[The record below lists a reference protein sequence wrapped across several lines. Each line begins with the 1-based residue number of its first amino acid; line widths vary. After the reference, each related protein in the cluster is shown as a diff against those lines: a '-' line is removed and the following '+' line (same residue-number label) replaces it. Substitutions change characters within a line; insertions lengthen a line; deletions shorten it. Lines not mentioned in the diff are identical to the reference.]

1 MITGIRSYGSL
12 FTGIGGLD
20 LAVESVTKAECVWQ
34 CEADDWRRDVLERH
48 WGAIQY
54 DDVRRMESHDI
65 DCDMD
70 EDCTCGAGVQPVD
83 LICGGFPCQDVATNG
98 KREGIEGERSGLWAE
113 FARVVRILRPRFV
126 FVENVPGLLAR
137 GMGRVLG
144 DLASLG
150 FDAEWTCLRASDAGA
165 LHHRRRVFI
174 LAHAHEERPRRAVGS
189 WGRQS
194 PGDGARGGCLPGG
207 GSVDRPGEWSTRVGW
222 DHGER
227 GVGRVAHG
235 VPASVARR
243 RLMALGDAVCW
254 PQAALALTELLAQIE
269 RRAA

>member
-1 MITGIRSYGSL
+1 MLPIGSYGSL

-20 LAVESVTKAECVWQ
+20 LAVERVTGAECAWQ
-34 CEADDWRRDVLERH
+34 CEFDDWRRSVLERR

-54 DDVRRMESHDI
+54 DDVRRMEAHEPE
-65 DCDMD
+65 CDMD

-98 KREGIEGERSGLWAE
+98 KRKGIEGERSGLWSE
-113 FARVVRILRPRFV
+113 YARLIRILRPRYV

-150 FDAEWTCLRASDAGA
+150 FDAEWMCVRASDAGA

-174 LAHAHEERPRRAVGS
+174 LAYSNENGPSHGRAVDTRGGVAPRHGASRGS
-189 WGRQS
+189 LS
-194 PGDGARGGCLPGG
+194 PGGAL
-207 GSVDRPGEWSTRVGW
+207 DRPAQWSETVGW
-222 DHGER
+222 DHGQS
-227 GVGRVAHG
+227 GVGLLVDGLPRKLVQRELA
-235 VPASVARR
+235 AY
-243 RLMALGDAVCW
+243 GDSVCW
-254 PQAALALTELLAQIE
+254 PQAALALETLL
-269 RRAA
+269 RRLA